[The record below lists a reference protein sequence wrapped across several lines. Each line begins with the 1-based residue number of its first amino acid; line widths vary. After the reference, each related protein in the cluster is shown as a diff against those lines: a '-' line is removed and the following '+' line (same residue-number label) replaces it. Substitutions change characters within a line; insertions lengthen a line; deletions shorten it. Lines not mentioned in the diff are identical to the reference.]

1 MLTQTIPT
9 HLAPHISPQFY
20 DEYTPTDHAVWRFV
34 LRLNLHTLEGKA
46 HPFYIEGLKRT
57 GMGPDR
63 LPNVEQMTD
72 EMRAAG
78 WSTVAVDG
86 LIPGVAFFDF
96 QGNGMLPVATDI
108 RKVENILYSPAPDI
122 IHEAAGHAPMLMH
135 PSFSEIVKRFGRLG
149 AKAFMNR
156 EEHASFAALK
166 RLTIVKENANST
178 EADVEAA
185 ERAVHEAKA
194 QVKGFS
200 EAQQVARIFWWT
212 VEFGLIGTL
221 ENPMI
226 YGAGL
231 LSSVGESRHC
241 LTDAVVKHPFDL
253 AHALETKQ
261 DVTNMQKELFV
272 IKDFDAL
279 SDALDE
285 LEARMAVNRGGVES
299 LEKALASGS
308 QATVRLEDGT
318 DRVGTIRHV
327 TQSKGATLVQWDDCV
342 RVDADRLDARQRH
355 GLLILDEP
363 IQQAIQNETLA
374 WDGTIVQQTEQLL
387 LFEQARV
394 QINGRDIVLDSL
406 EIKQDTIPSVFP
418 GTDVDALTVIEK
430 PVVIERDERVWTADD
445 PMFNRIR
452 IAREANESIDG
463 LVPEVLSQHTDA
475 WLLQLECLELVED
488 DALKAALHTN
498 LERLRETSPSR
509 HELIGRAFDLL
520 G

>member
-1 MLTQTIPT
+1 MLTQSIPK

-20 DEYTPTDHAVWRFV
+20 NEYTPTDHAVWRFV

-72 EMRAAG
+72 EMQAAE

-122 IHEAAGHAPMLMH
+122 IHEAAGHAPMLMD
-135 PSFSEIVKRFGRLG
+135 PTFSAIVKRFGQLG

-178 EADVEAA
+178 EQDIEAA
-185 ERAVHEAKA
+185 EKAVHEAKA
-194 QVKGFS
+194 QVTGFS

-212 VEFGLIGTL
+212 VEFGLIGDL
-221 ENPMI
+221 DNPMI

-253 AHALETKQ
+253 EHALQTKQ

-272 IKDFDAL
+272 IPNFETL
-279 SDALDE
+279 SSVLDE
-285 LEARMAVNRGGVES
+285 LEGRMAIRKGGIES
-299 LEKALASGS
+299 VAKALASGS
-308 QATVRLEDGT
+308 QSTIRLEDGSE
-318 DRVGTIRHV
+318 RVGIVRHM
-327 TQSKGATLVQWDDCV
+327 TESKEHTLIQWDECTIV
-342 RVDADRLDARQRH
+342 KNGQLTKRERH
-355 GLLILDEP
+355 GLLVVHDTESVLGRDDLFE
-363 IQQAIQNETLA
+363 
-374 WDGTIVQQTEQLL
+374 DGTTVRHACASDLLKDVTVQLK
-387 LFEQARV
+387 
-394 QINGRDIVLDSL
+394 GRTIPLDSL
-406 EIKQDTIPSVFP
+406 EVRVDSLPSVFP
-418 GTDVDALTVIEK
+418 GTTVDELMMIEK
-430 PVVIERDERVWTADD
+430 PVIIERDERVWTNDD
-445 PMFNRIR
+445 PMFNRIHLM
-452 IAREANESIDG
+452 RERGESIDG
-463 LVPEVLSQHTDA
+463 LISEILTHHPDA
-475 WLLQLECLELVED
+475 WLLHIECLELVKDEG
-488 DALKAALHTN
+488 LKQTLI
-498 LERLRETSPSR
+498 ERLEALRQTSPSR
-509 HELIGRAFDLL
+509 NELIGRAFDLL
-520 G
+520 R